1 VLARARDLLPMWAA
15 ARCSVHMQRDRGVFL
30 SRGGACPDGPAFILK
45 AGLTSAAE
53 VAWSK
58 VGV

>member
-1 VLARARDLLPMWAA
+1 MLARARGLLPMWAT
-15 ARCSVHMQRDRGVFL
+15 ARCSVDRQRDRGIFS

-58 VGV
+58 V